1 MMADR
6 AEVMRVRSSGRRPDR
21 PLMRSRRAIA
31 AALAGGALLLLVSGS
46 SAAEIVGPKLTEETA
61 GETRVA
67 QGNPPLV
74 RLSVR
79 GEDGRRLADRIV
91 KWSGPIGEGDL
102 AQECRGGLTVST
114 AVVGTHEFLAVI
126 VPGIVE
132 DPCDIEI
139 VKHVVVVSP
148 VQPPR
153 GPPPVNPPPVTPA
166 PVPPVFDLS
175 AQARN
180 WLLTVPEA
188 ARGRRSNVA
197 KTLREIAE
205 STSVKTIGEMDLFLG
220 VGLAWSIGT
229 DAQAWASFST
239 SANAALDRLKQQG
252 ATKDQYAGA
261 LVSIANGISEP

>member
-21 PLMRSRRAIA
+21 PLMRSRRGIS
-31 AALAGGALLLLVSGS
+31 AALSGGALLLLVSGS

-61 GETRVA
+61 GDTRVT

-74 RLSVR
+74 RLSVL
-79 GEDGRRLADRIV
+79 GDDGRPLSDRIV
-91 KWSGPIGEGDL
+91 KWSGPIGDDEP

-126 VPGIVE
+126 VPAAVA

-139 VKHVVVVSP
+139 VKHVVVVLP
-148 VQPPR
+148 AQ
-153 GPPPVNPPPVTPA
+153 PPPVVPPPVVPPPA
-166 PVPPVFDLS
+166 PPTNDLS
-175 AQARN
+175 AQARH

-188 ARGRRSNVA
+188 ARGRRTNVA

-229 DAQAWASFST
+229 DAQAWASFSA

-261 LVSIANGISEP
+261 LVSIANGISER